1 MANVRTFGLTEE
13 IQGLNLL
20 AEDVRPTCERLVK
33 EGADITVRA
42 TKTAAEKHGLRRTGQ
57 LVESIGYDRVEMHS
71 DSARVEVYPKGKRE
85 KYGAT
90 NAMVGFVQDRGRSYG
105 KTRRAGTG
113 FFAEGQEASEDEVM
127 ALWEQ
132 GWSDFIEQR
141 G

>member
-1 MANVRTFGLTEE
+1 MAIVRIFGLDER

-42 TKTAAEKHGLRRTGQ
+42 TQVAAEVHGLRRTGQ
-57 LVESIGYDRVEMHS
+57 LIESIGYDRVEVHS
-71 DSARVEVYPKGKRE
+71 DSARVEVYPKGKRL

-90 NAMVGFVQDRGRSYG
+90 NATVGFVQDKGRSYG

-113 FFAEGQEASEDEVM
+113 FFAEGKAASEEEVL

-132 GWSDFIEQR
+132 GWSDFIDQR

>member
-1 MANVRTFGLTEE
+1 MAIVRTLGLTEE

-42 TKTAAEKHGLRRTGQ
+42 TQAAAETHGLRRTGQ
-57 LVESIGYDRVEMHS
+57 LIASIGYDRVEVHS
-71 DSARVEVYPKGKRE
+71 DSARVEVYPKGKRL

-90 NAMVGFVQDRGRSYG
+90 NATVGFVQDKGRRYG
-105 KTRRAGTG
+105 KTRREGTG
-113 FFAEGQEASEDEVM
+113 FFAEAQNASEAEVLE
-127 ALWEQ
+127 LWEQ
-132 GWSDFIEQR
+132 GWSDFIDQR